1 MNSIQSIIFDMDG
14 LMLDTEKLSMQ
25 AWMIAAKEVEIE
37 FNESIFLRMI
47 GRNSRDIKSVLREY
61 IKNEDQSEAFY
72 KCAWINY
79 HQIITDNPIPIKPGL
94 TELLDFLEEHK
105 ISKAVAT
112 STKSEMAEKKLKSL
126 GLYNRF
132 SSVVTGDQ
140 VKHGKPDPEIYL
152 KAANNLG
159 ATPEQCVVLE
169 DSENGIRAA
178 NAAGTC
184 AIMIPDLIAPSV
196 EMCKLAY
203 KIFDSINEFLVFF
216 KTSRE
221 ID

>member
-37 FNESIFLRMI
+37 FNEDVFLRMI

-61 IKNEDQSEAFY
+61 IKNVDQREAFY
-72 KCAWINY
+72 NCAWINY

-140 VKHGKPDPEIYL
+140 VKRGKPDPEIYL

-159 ATPEQCVVLE
+159 A
-169 DSENGIRAA
+169 I
-178 NAAGTC
+178 
-184 AIMIPDLIAPSV
+184 
-196 EMCKLAY
+196 
-203 KIFDSINEFLVFF
+203 
-216 KTSRE
+216 
-221 ID
+221 

>member
-1 MNSIQSIIFDMDG
+1 
-14 LMLDTEKLSMQ
+14 
-25 AWMIAAKEVEIE
+25 
-37 FNESIFLRMI
+37 
-47 GRNSRDIKSVLREY
+47 
-61 IKNEDQSEAFY
+61 
-72 KCAWINY
+72 
-79 HQIITDNPIPIKPGL
+79 
-94 TELLDFLEEHK
+94 
-105 ISKAVAT
+105 
-112 STKSEMAEKKLKSL
+112 MAEKKLKSL
-126 GLYNRF
+126 GLYDRF

-140 VKHGKPDPEIYL
+140 VKRGKPDPEIYL

-196 EMCKLAY
+196 EMRKLAY

-216 KTSRE
+216 KTSRKVS
-221 ID
+221 